1 MGSMGW
7 FMLQEAALFRNESK
21 IKTLSDY
28 NKEESLRRLAP
39 LIYLVILFITGIIGN
54 TIVLIVYPL
63 TFPRNTHRTFIVGLA
78 ISDLLVC
85 LVTIPFEI
93 IEMRFQYTFYNVV
106 ACKIFRSISYWF
118 SLVSMI
124 ILIGSSFEKYRRICK
139 PMQRQMTVKSCR
151 IYIVTVFV
159 FTLLFAWPNLL
170 QGGIR
175 LVKLSNN
182 ITGHDCSLS
191 DDYAKTLFPIVSE
204 GILLLFSIVC
214 ICFLIVIYS
223 IIGRR
228 IFIQSRF
235 RKQFET
241 HSRNTNKNYDRPSSG
256 IVTTDGIKSINTIE
270 NSEVSE
276 GVNTIQNRSVQ
287 KLTKIVFVISVVFV
301 LSYIP
306 HLTISLLT
314 AIKGKFLLPPGPVVS
329 AALPI
334 IARSFII
341 NNVAN
346 PIIYGFMDSRFRKTC
361 KFLLFKIF
369 HCKQT

>member
-1 MGSMGW
+1 
-7 FMLQEAALFRNESK
+7 MLQEVATFRNESN

-28 NKEESLRRLAP
+28 NKEEALRRLAP
-39 LIYLVILFITGIIGN
+39 LVYLVILFIIGIVGN
-54 TIVLIVYPL
+54 TIILIVYPL

-85 LVTIPFEI
+85 LITIPFEI

-106 ACKIFRSISYWF
+106 ACKVFRSLSYWF

-124 ILIGSSFEKYRRICK
+124 ILMGSSYEKYRRICK
-139 PMQRQMTVKSCR
+139 PMKKQMTVKACR

-159 FTLLFAWPNLL
+159 LTLLFVWPNLL
-170 QGGIR
+170 FGGIR
-175 LVKLSNN
+175 LVKLSNYV
-182 ITGHDCSLS
+182 TGHDCSLS
-191 DDYAKTLFPIVSE
+191 DDYAKTLFPVVSE
-204 GILLLFSIVC
+204 GILLFFTIIC
-214 ICFLIVIYS
+214 ICFLIVIHS

-241 HSRNTNKNYDRPSSG
+241 HSRDTNTNYDRPSLG
-256 IVTTDGIKSINTIE
+256 IATSDTVHANTIE
-270 NSEVSE
+270 HVVSE
-276 GVNTIQNRSVQ
+276 RVNKIQIRSVQ

-306 HLTISLLT
+306 HLTISLMT
-314 AIKGKFLLPPGPVVS
+314 AIKGGFLLPPGPIVS

-369 HCKQT
+369 NCKQT